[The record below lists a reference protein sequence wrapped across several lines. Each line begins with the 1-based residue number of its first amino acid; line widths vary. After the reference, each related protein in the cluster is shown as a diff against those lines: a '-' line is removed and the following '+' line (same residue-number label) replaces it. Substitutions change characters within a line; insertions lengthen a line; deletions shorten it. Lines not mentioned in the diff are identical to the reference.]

1 MVANLSYG
9 QQKKLALMRVFLND
23 SDLLVLDEPCVGLD
37 KNSKDT
43 LCSFLR
49 DQKEDKKALIFSSHL
64 SLDIDSEFINLDKVT
79 S

>member
-9 QQKKLALMRVFLND
+9 QQKKLALLRVFLND

-37 KNSKDT
+37 KNSKDI

-64 SLDIDSEFINLDKVT
+64 SLDIDSEYVNLDKVT

>member
-9 QQKKLALMRVFLND
+9 QQKKLALLRVFLND

-37 KNSKDT
+37 KNSKNI

>member
-1 MVANLSYG
+1 
-9 QQKKLALMRVFLND
+9 LALLRVFLND

-37 KNSKDT
+37 KNSKDI

-64 SLDIDSEFINLDKVT
+64 SLDIDSEYVNLDKVT

>member
-1 MVANLSYG
+1 MILI
-9 QQKKLALMRVFLND
+9 
-23 SDLLVLDEPCVGLD
+23 LVLDEPCVGLD
-37 KNSKDT
+37 KNSKNI

>member
-1 MVANLSYG
+1 MANK
-9 QQKKLALMRVFLND
+9 KKLALLRLFLND

-37 KNSKDT
+37 RKSQDI

-49 DQKEDKKALIFSSHL
+49 EQKEEKKALIFSSHI
-64 SLDIDSEFINLDKVT
+64 SLDIDSENINLDKAI